1 MTDVSIGQ
9 AVKRAEDE
17 RFLTGQG
24 NYIDDINL
32 DGQARAAVLRS
43 PHAHARINGIDAS
56 AAEAMDGVLLVIT
69 GRQWV
74 AEGMGILPTKTGVRK
89 GRNDTDIN
97 EPPRHCMAID
107 TARYIGEP
115 VAFVVAETQEAA
127 NKALEMIDVDYESLA
142 QDHPSS
148 PRWLDAAS
156 MNLPKHGGRVSQMSM
171 PASRAR

>member
-74 AEGMGILPTKTGVRK
+74 AEGMG
-89 GRNDTDIN
+89 
-97 EPPRHCMAID
+97 
-107 TARYIGEP
+107 
-115 VAFVVAETQEAA
+115 
-127 NKALEMIDVDYESLA
+127 
-142 QDHPSS
+142 
-148 PRWLDAAS
+148 
-156 MNLPKHGGRVSQMSM
+156 
-171 PASRAR
+171 